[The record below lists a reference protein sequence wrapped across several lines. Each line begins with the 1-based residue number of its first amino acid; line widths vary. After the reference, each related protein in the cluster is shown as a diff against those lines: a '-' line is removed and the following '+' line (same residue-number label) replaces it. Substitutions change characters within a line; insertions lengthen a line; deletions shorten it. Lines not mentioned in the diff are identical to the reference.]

1 MLKKYWSLIATVAVV
16 LAAFTVHLFVEY
28 GVVNFGTAHNYW
40 FFVCAAIGLSFILFI
55 RAVQTAN
62 RYNYVLIATGLFASA
77 GVVLA
82 ASLTTATVHT
92 ILLGVAVLCVITFV
106 FAVLI
111 SSRNKKD
118 MGKNEQEGYQTYA
131 ERKAAE
137 EAQPEEVVELPK
149 LKTFE
154 DVNRK
159 D

>member
-16 LAAFTVHLFVEY
+16 LAAFSVHLLVEY
-28 GVVNFGTAHNYW
+28 DVVDFGTAHNYW
-40 FFVCAAIGLSFILFI
+40 FFVFAAIGLSFVLFI

-77 GVVLA
+77 AVTLA
-82 ASLTTATVHT
+82 ASLTRATVHT
-92 ILLGVAVLCVITFV
+92 ILLGIAVLCVITFA

-111 SSRNKKD
+111 SARNKKD
-118 MGKNEQEGYQTYA
+118 IGKNQQEGYQTYA
-131 ERKAAE
+131 QRKAAE
-137 EAQPEEVVELPK
+137 EAQPEEVAELPK

-154 DVNRK
+154 EVNRK

>member
-1 MLKKYWSLIATVAVV
+1 VLKKYWSLMASVAVV
-16 LAAFTVHLFVEY
+16 LAAFTVHLLVEY
-28 GVVNFGTAHNYW
+28 GVVDFGTAHNYW
-40 FFVCAAIGLSFILFI
+40 FFVCAGISLSFVLFI

-77 GVVLA
+77 GVTLA

-92 ILLGVAVLCVITFV
+92 IILGIAVLCVITFA

-111 SSRNKKD
+111 SLRNKKD
-118 MGKNEQEGYQTYA
+118 IGKNEQEGYQTYA
-131 ERKAAE
+131 ERKAVE
-137 EAQPEEVVELPK
+137 EAQPEEPVELPT

>member
-1 MLKKYWSLIATVAVV
+1 MLKKYWSLMASVAVV
-16 LAAFTVHLFVEY
+16 LAAFTVHLLVEY
-28 GVVNFGTAHNYW
+28 GVVDFGTAHNYW
-40 FFVCAAIGLSFILFI
+40 FFVCAAIGLSFVLFI

-77 GVVLA
+77 GVTLA

-92 ILLGVAVLCVITFV
+92 ILLGVAVLCVITFA

-118 MGKNEQEGYQTYA
+118 IGKNEQEGYQTYA

-137 EAQPEEVVELPK
+137 EAQPEEPVELPK

-154 DVNRK
+154 EVNRK